1 MSKIILCIVLV
12 ISIPGSI
19 LAQDLEPRFLSP
31 APTGMNFIILGYGY
45 STGNVLLDRSLP
57 LEDTES
63 KLHSVTA
70 AFARS
75 INIFGLSGRIQAS
88 VPFAT
93 ATWYSDLNSRDS
105 TTTRNGIGDA
115 IIALAVNFIGA
126 PALKGK
132 EFINFKRNT
141 ILGVGL
147 KIRMPIGQYNS
158 NKFFNL
164 GTNRW
169 SIGTRLGLSQKLERF
184 VIEGYLNMWFF
195 TTNTNFDGG
204 NRVSQYPLFTAQVHV
219 TYLFSRGIWAAL
231 SFGQS
236 YGGEVS
242 VNEAAKENTQK
253 NNRFGATFSIPVSS
267 DFALKIAYTM
277 GITTR
282 YGADFNTYIA
292 ALQYRWG
299 GL

>member
-1 MSKIILCIVLV
+1 
-12 ISIPGSI
+12 
-19 LAQDLEPRFLSP
+19 
-31 APTGMNFIILGYGY
+31 MNFIILGYGY
-45 STGNVLLDRSLP
+45 STGNVLLDQALP

-75 INIFGLSGRIQAS
+75 INIFGLSGRIQAA

-93 ATWYSDLNSRDS
+93 ATWYSDLNGRDS

-147 KIRMPIGQYNS
+147 KVRMPIGQYNS

-169 SIGTRLGLSQKLERF
+169 SIDTRLGLSQKLERF

-267 DFALKIAYTM
+267 DFALKLAYTM

-299 GL
+299 GLKQ

>member
-1 MSKIILCIVLV
+1 M
-12 ISIPGSI
+12 
-19 LAQDLEPRFLSP
+19 AQDLEPRFLSP

-45 STGNVLLDRSLP
+45 STGNVLLDRALP

-63 KLHSVTA
+63 KLHSVTV

-75 INIFGLSGRIQAS
+75 INIFGLSGRIQAAL
-88 VPFAT
+88 PFAT
-93 ATWYSDLNSRDS
+93 ATWYADVNSKDS
-105 TTTRNGIGDA
+105 STTRNGIGDA
-115 IIALAVNFIGA
+115 IVALAVDLIGA

-132 EFINFKRNT
+132 EFVDHKRTT
-141 ILGVGL
+141 ILGVAL
-147 KIRMPIGQYNS
+147 KVRMPVGQYDGE
-158 NKFFNL
+158 KFFNL

-169 SIGTRLGLSQKLERF
+169 SIGARLGLSQKFRRF
-184 VIEGYLNMWFF
+184 VLEGYLNTWFF

-204 NRVSQYPLFTAQVHV
+204 NRVSQNPIFSAQVHV
-219 TYLFSRGIWAAL
+219 TYLFPRGLWAAL

-242 VNEAAKENTQK
+242 VNEAAKKNTQK
-253 NNRFGATFSIPVSS
+253 NNRFGATFSVPVSS
-267 DFALKIAYTM
+267 SFALKFAYTM

-292 ALQYRWG
+292 VLQYRRG
-299 GL
+299 GN